1 MLVRRHV
8 PLLESTLRARPL
20 RLLVASQCSCSRLR
34 YSSSSA
40 AHPER
45 IAVLG
50 GGIAG
55 LASAFFASREFPN
68 TKITVYE
75 GGAETG
81 GWIKSKRV
89 QVPGGEVNFETGP
102 RTLRNS
108 TVTAHLVQELGL
120 VDDLVFTKRSEPGAL
135 NRFIY
140 YPDRLNRLPSK
151 VPTLGELFTLARSG
165 ILSGALGVIKEPLQ
179 PKRPAALSDETVGSF
194 LARRMDKRF
203 TDNLVSAVFH
213 GIYAGDIWQLSAR
226 TLLSA
231 AWQLEDRYGSALG
244 GFLRMQ
250 HETDNG
256 TMQAM
261 AHPYD
266 LDAARAMQSEIDL
279 DLDLAEN
286 LKDASV
292 FSFKGGMQTLAR
304 GLQTAME
311 KTGNI
316 EIRAGSPV
324 ASFNM
329 ADGAENK
336 VEVIAGS
343 DGNKTTENYDVVIS
357 TLRNADLTPYVTV
370 MTVNLYYENPAL
382 LSVEGFGY
390 LIPQSIPFDENPE
403 RALGVI
409 FDSSAIKG
417 QDTAPGTKLTVMM
430 GGHWWNDFEG
440 YPDEEEGLAMARSVV
455 ERHLGIQDTPI
466 AHHVNL
472 SKDCIPQYT
481 LGYEERLKEFA
492 SSLQDE
498 YKGRL
503 RVVGNQFNGVGV
515 NDCIAG
521 AWQIA
526 RGLRGDGWK
535 SSSCGLERVQ
545 DSRPWTVVDARDLT
559 YKKIV
564 SENNVK
570 A

>member
-20 RLLVASQCSCSRLR
+20 RLLVASQCSRLR

-120 VDDLVFTKRSEPGAL
+120 VDDLVFTKRSEPGAM

-151 VPTLGELFTLARSG
+151 IPTLGELFTLARSG

-256 TMQAM
+256 AMQTM

-304 GLQTAME
+304 GLQNAME

-336 VEVIAGS
+336 VEVIAG
-343 DGNKTTENYDVVIS
+343 V
-357 TLRNADLTPYVTV
+357 RTP
-370 MTVNLYYENPAL
+370 P
-382 LSVEGFGY
+382 
-390 LIPQSIPFDENPE
+390 
-403 RALGVI
+403 
-409 FDSSAIKG
+409 
-417 QDTAPGTKLTVMM
+417 
-430 GGHWWNDFEG
+430 
-440 YPDEEEGLAMARSVV
+440 
-455 ERHLGIQDTPI
+455 
-466 AHHVNL
+466 
-472 SKDCIPQYT
+472 
-481 LGYEERLKEFA
+481 A
-492 SSLQDE
+492 SSPTSL
-498 YKGRL
+498 
-503 RVVGNQFNGVGV
+503 
-515 NDCIAG
+515 
-521 AWQIA
+521 
-526 RGLRGDGWK
+526 
-535 SSSCGLERVQ
+535 
-545 DSRPWTVVDARDLT
+545 LT
-559 YKKIV
+559 
-564 SENNVK
+564 
-570 A
+570 

>member
-20 RLLVASQCSCSRLR
+20 RPLRLLAASQCSRLRLRLR

-120 VDDLVFTKRSEPGAL
+120 VDDLVFTKRSEPGAK

-151 VPTLGELFTLARSG
+151 IPTVGEVFTLAQSG
-165 ILSGALGVIKEPLQ
+165 ILNGALGVIKELLQ

-194 LARRMDKRF
+194 LARRIDKRIA
-203 TDNLVSAVFH
+203 DNLVSAVFH
-213 GIYAGDIWQLSAR
+213 GIYAGNIWQLSAR
-226 TLLSA
+226 TLFSM
-231 AWQLEDRYGSALG
+231 AWQLEDKYGSVVG
-244 GFLRMQ
+244 GLLRMQ

-256 TMQAM
+256 NMQIL
-261 AHPYD
+261 AHPYNV
-266 LDAARAMQSEIDL
+266 DAARAMQSEIDL

-286 LKDASV
+286 FKDASV

-304 GLQTAME
+304 GLQDAME

-316 EIRAGSPV
+316 EIRTGSPV
-324 ASFNM
+324 VDFTM
-329 ADGAENK
+329 ADGAEKK
-336 VEVIAGS
+336 VEVIAG
-343 DGNKTTENYDVVIS
+343 V
-357 TLRNADLTPYVTV
+357 RTPPTFSP
-370 MTVNLYYENPAL
+370 TSP
-382 LSVEGFGY
+382 
-390 LIPQSIPFDENPE
+390 
-403 RALGVI
+403 
-409 FDSSAIKG
+409 
-417 QDTAPGTKLTVMM
+417 
-430 GGHWWNDFEG
+430 
-440 YPDEEEGLAMARSVV
+440 
-455 ERHLGIQDTPI
+455 
-466 AHHVNL
+466 
-472 SKDCIPQYT
+472 C
-481 LGYEERLKEFA
+481 
-492 SSLQDE
+492 
-498 YKGRL
+498 
-503 RVVGNQFNGVGV
+503 
-515 NDCIAG
+515 
-521 AWQIA
+521 
-526 RGLRGDGWK
+526 
-535 SSSCGLERVQ
+535 
-545 DSRPWTVVDARDLT
+545 
-559 YKKIV
+559 
-564 SENNVK
+564 
-570 A
+570 

>member
-20 RLLVASQCSCSRLR
+20 RMLLASQCNRLR
-34 YSSSSA
+34 YSSTSA

-55 LASAFFASREFPN
+55 LSSAYFASKEFPN

-75 GGAETG
+75 SGKETG

-89 QVPGGEVNFETGP
+89 QVPGGDVNFETGP
-102 RTLRNS
+102 RTLRNAS
-108 TVTAHLVQELGL
+108 VTAHLIQELGL
-120 VDDLVFTKRSEPGAL
+120 VDEVVYTKKSEPGAK
-135 NRFIY
+135 NRFVY
-140 YPDRLNRLPSK
+140 YPDRLNRLPSAA
-151 VPTLGELFTLARSG
+151 PTFSETFALWRSG
-165 ILSGALGVIKEPLQ
+165 ILSGAMGMIKEPLQ
-179 PKRPAALSDETVGSF
+179 PKRPALLSDETVGSF
-194 LARRMDKRF
+194 LARRVDERIA
-203 TDNLVSAVFH
+203 NNIISAVFH
-213 GIYAGDIWQLSAR
+213 GIYAGDIWQLSAK
-226 TLLSA
+226 TLLSM
-231 AWQLEDRYGSALG
+231 AWQLEGKYGTALG

-250 HETDNG
+250 NESPTG
-256 TMQAM
+256 AMQAI

-266 LDAARAMQSEIDL
+266 IQAAKDIQNEIDI
-279 DLDLAEN
+279 DLEFAEK
-286 LKDASV
+286 LLDASV

-304 GLQTAME
+304 GLQDAME

-316 EIRAGSPV
+316 EFRANSPV
-324 ASFNM
+324 SSFKM
-329 ADGAENK
+329 AEGAEKK
-336 VEVIAGS
+336 VEIIAGS
-343 DGNKTTENYDVVIS
+343 DSNKTTENYDVVIS
-357 TLRNADLTPYVTV
+357 TLRNAELTPYVTV
-370 MTVNLYYENPAL
+370 MTVNLYFENPNL
-382 LSVEGFGY
+382 LPVEGFGY
-390 LIPQSIPFDENPE
+390 LIPQSIPFDQNPE

-430 GGHWWNDFEG
+430 GGHWWNGFEG
-440 YPDEEEGLAMARSVV
+440 YPDEEEGLAMARSVI
-455 ERHLGIQDTPI
+455 ERHLGIKEAPI
-466 AHHVNL
+466 AHYVNL

-481 LGYEERLKEFA
+481 LGYEERLKSFA

-498 YKGRL
+498 FKGRL

-515 NDCIAG
+515 NDCITG

-535 SSSCGLERVQ
+535 GNSCGLDRVQ
-545 DSRPWTVVDARDLT
+545 DSRPWSVVDARSMT

-564 SENNVK
+564 QEDESK
-570 A
+570 